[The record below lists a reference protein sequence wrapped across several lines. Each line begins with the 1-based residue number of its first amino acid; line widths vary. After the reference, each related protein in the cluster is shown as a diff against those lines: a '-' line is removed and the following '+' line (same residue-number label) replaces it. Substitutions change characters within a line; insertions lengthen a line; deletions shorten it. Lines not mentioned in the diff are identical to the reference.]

1 MANIKLV
8 DLQINIDGLRIG
20 GGETVDDFIDKINS
34 LTNSNYK
41 VTYQI
46 LYEEEFDD

>member
-1 MANIKLV
+1 MKLV
-8 DLQINIDGLRIG
+8 DLQINIDGLLIG
-20 GGETVDDFIDKINS
+20 GGETVDDFINKIES

-41 VTYQI
+41 INYQI